1 MKKSAPFHGQLAVTI
16 ASCYSPTDVTDE
28 DEKEVFFAEL
38 TNLIKTQ
45 YQNIISIGADMNLI
59 IEKLDATGR
68 NFTQE
73 TLITVHTTNYGLIHL
88 QMTGTHMLITLRQI
102 KYGIK

>member
-1 MKKSAPFHGQLAVTI
+1 
-16 ASCYSPTDVTDE
+16 
-28 DEKEVFFAEL
+28 
-38 TNLIKTQ
+38 
-45 YQNIISIGADMNLI
+45 MNVI

-73 TLITVHTTNYGLIHL
+73 TLITVHTITKYGLIHL